1 MRYLRV
7 RQKVEANVDQI
18 DRIRTGRTTAVLP
31 YWWKPLFSNALPCN
45 ITQIREFEF
54 CCSRGTDRHDRPK
67 CQQLDTQIT
76 ILAENGE
83 QQNVEMFINDWIDV
97 QDDRYRFL
105 VIDDIG
111 QIVIKTHEMV
121 CSEYVLPHCGHS
133 SLK

>member
-1 MRYLRV
+1 M
-7 RQKVEANVDQI
+7 
-18 DRIRTGRTTAVLP
+18 P
-31 YWWKPLFSNALPCN
+31 
-45 ITQIREFEF
+45 
-54 CCSRGTDRHDRPK
+54 
-67 CQQLDTQIT
+67 TQIT